1 MKEKV
6 IEITNKLNTLIDA
19 SNYSVPLLD
28 NFEIIKKDIK
38 SNVIFLAKYNNST
51 EMFLSDGTLKEN
63 EDLNKRIV
71 SVINNTNNYLKNNNC
86 ESYQVY
92 YRDYNINNFNFK
104 LVLQDMYAYKN
115 NELVAIKSINA
126 YFVSKN
132 KEVYLITLS
141 SGPYSLKESEQLN
154 KIKNINDDIVYSS
167 LEKGMYLISNNIKYK
182 ENV

>member
-28 NFEIIKKDIK
+28 NFEIIKRDLK
-38 SNVIFLAKYNNST
+38 SKVFFLAKYNNNT

-86 ESYQVY
+86 GSYQVY
-92 YRDYNINNFNFK
+92 YKDYNITNFNFK

-115 NELVAIKSINA
+115 NELVAIKNINA
-126 YFVSKN
+126 YFVSEN
-132 KEVYLITLS
+132 REVYLITLS
-141 SGPYSLKESEQLN
+141 SGPYSIKESEQLN

-167 LEKGMYLISNNIKYK
+167 LEKGMYLILNNIKYK
-182 ENV
+182 KNV

>member
-86 ESYQVY
+86 GSYQVY

-141 SGPYSLKESEQLN
+141 SGPYSIKESEQLN

-167 LEKGMYLISNNIKYK
+167 LEKGMYLILNNIKYK

>member
-115 NELVAIKSINA
+115 NE
-126 YFVSKN
+126 
-132 KEVYLITLS
+132 VYLITLS

-167 LEKGMYLISNNIKYK
+167 LEKGMYLILNNIKYK

>member
-86 ESYQVY
+86 GSYQVY
-92 YRDYNINNFNFK
+92 YKDYNITNFNFK

-154 KIKNINDDIVYSS
+154 NLKNISDDIVYSS
-167 LEKGMYLISNNIKYK
+167 LEKGMYLILNNIKYK
-182 ENV
+182 ENN

>member
-71 SVINNTNNYLKNNNC
+71 FVINNTNNYLKNNNC
-86 ESYQVY
+86 GSYQVY
-92 YRDYNINNFNFK
+92 YKDYNITNFNFK
-104 LVLQDMYAYKN
+104 LVLQDMYAYEN
-115 NELVAIKSINA
+115 NELVAIKNINA

-154 KIKNINDDIVYSS
+154 NLKNISDDIVYSS
-167 LEKGMYLISNNIKYK
+167 LEKGMYLILNNIKYK

>member
-167 LEKGMYLISNNIKYK
+167 LEKGMYLILDNIKYK

>member
-86 ESYQVY
+86 GSYQVY
-92 YRDYNINNFNFK
+92 YKDYNITNFNFK
-104 LVLQDMYAYKN
+104 LVLQDMYAYEN
-115 NELVAIKSINA
+115 NELVAIKNINA

-154 KIKNINDDIVYSS
+154 NLKNISDDIVYSS
-167 LEKGMYLISNNIKYK
+167 LEKGRYLSLNNIKYK

>member
-38 SNVIFLAKYNNST
+38 SNVIFLAQYNNST

-154 KIKNINDDIVYSS
+154 KKMAKFVKK
-167 LEKGMYLISNNIKYK
+167 LARYL
-182 ENV
+182 

>member
-1 MKEKV
+1 M
-6 IEITNKLNTLIDA
+6 
-19 SNYSVPLLD
+19 
-28 NFEIIKKDIK
+28 
-38 SNVIFLAKYNNST
+38 
-51 EMFLSDGTLKEN
+51 

-167 LEKGMYLISNNIKYK
+167 LEKGMYLILNNIKYK

>member
-19 SNYSVPLLD
+19 NNYSVPLLD

-38 SNVIFLAKYNNST
+38 SNVFFLAKYNNNT
-51 EMFLSDGTLKEN
+51 EMFLSDGLLKEE

-86 ESYQVY
+86 GSYQVY
-92 YRDYNINNFNFK
+92 YKDYNITNFNFK

-141 SGPYSLKESEQLN
+141 SGPYSIKESEQLN
-154 KIKNINDDIVYSS
+154 NLKNINDDIVYSS
-167 LEKGMYLISNNIKYK
+167 LEKGMYLILNNIKYK

>member
-86 ESYQVY
+86 GSYQVY
-92 YRDYNINNFNFK
+92 YKDYNITNFNFK

-141 SGPYSLKESEQLN
+141 SGPYSIKESEQLN

-167 LEKGMYLISNNIKYK
+167 LEKGMYLILNNIKYK

>member
-38 SNVIFLAKYNNST
+38 SNIIFLAKYNNST

-167 LEKGMYLISNNIKYK
+167 LEKGMYLILNNIKYK

>member
-86 ESYQVY
+86 GSYQVY
-92 YRDYNINNFNFK
+92 YKDYNITNFNFK
-104 LVLQDMYAYKN
+104 LVLQDMYAYEN
-115 NELVAIKSINA
+115 NELVAIKNINA

-154 KIKNINDDIVYSS
+154 NLKNINDDIVYSS
-167 LEKGMYLISNNIKYK
+167 LEKGMYLILNNVKYK

>member
-19 SNYSVPLLD
+19 NNYSVPLLD

-38 SNVIFLAKYNNST
+38 SNVFFLAKYNNNT
-51 EMFLSDGTLKEN
+51 EMFLSDGLLKEE

-86 ESYQVY
+86 GSYQVY
-92 YRDYNINNFNFK
+92 YKDYNITNFNFK

-141 SGPYSLKESEQLN
+141 SGPYSIKESEQLN

-167 LEKGMYLISNNIKYK
+167 LEKGMYLILNNIKYK

>member
-167 LEKGMYLISNNIKYK
+167 L
-182 ENV
+182 

>member
-28 NFEIIKKDIK
+28 NFEIIKRDLK
-38 SNVIFLAKYNNST
+38 SKVFFLAKYNNNT

-86 ESYQVY
+86 GSYQVY
-92 YRDYNINNFNFK
+92 YKDYNITNFNFK

-141 SGPYSLKESEQLN
+141 SGPYSIKESEQLN

-167 LEKGMYLISNNIKYK
+167 LEKGMYLILNNIKYK
-182 ENV
+182 KNV

>member
-86 ESYQVY
+86 GSYQVY
-92 YRDYNINNFNFK
+92 YKDYNVNNFNFK

-141 SGPYSLKESEQLN
+141 SGPYSIKESEQLN

-167 LEKGMYLISNNIKYK
+167 LEKGMYLILNNIKYK

>member
-86 ESYQVY
+86 GSYQVY
-92 YRDYNINNFNFK
+92 YKDYNITNFNFK
-104 LVLQDMYAYKN
+104 LVLQDMYAYEN
-115 NELVAIKSINA
+115 NELVAIKNINA

-154 KIKNINDDIVYSS
+154 NLKNINDDIVYSS
-167 LEKGMYLISNNIKYK
+167 LEKGMYLILNNIKYK

>member
-6 IEITNKLNTLIDA
+6 IEITNKLNTIIDA

-51 EMFLSDGTLKEN
+51 EMFLSDGILKEN
-63 EDLNKRIV
+63 EDLNKRISSIV
-71 SVINNTNNYLKNNNC
+71 NNTNDYLRNNNY
-86 ESYQVY
+86 ESYQAY
-92 YRDYNINNFNFK
+92 YKDYNINNFNFK

-141 SGPYSLKESEQLN
+141 SGPYSIKESEQLN

-167 LEKGMYLISNNIKYK
+167 LEKGMYLILNNIKYK

>member
-51 EMFLSDGTLKEN
+51 EMFLSDGLLKEE
-63 EDLNKRIV
+63 EDLNKRISSIV
-71 SVINNTNNYLKNNNC
+71 NNTNDYLKNNNYG
-86 ESYQVY
+86 SYQAY
-92 YRDYNINNFNFK
+92 YKDYNVNNLNFK

-141 SGPYSLKESEQLN
+141 SGPYSIKESEQLN

-167 LEKGMYLISNNIKYK
+167 LEKGMYLILNNIKYK
-182 ENV
+182 KNV

>member
-19 SNYSVPLLD
+19 NNYSVPLLD

-86 ESYQVY
+86 GSYQVY
-92 YRDYNINNFNFK
+92 YKDYNITNFNFK

-141 SGPYSLKESEQLN
+141 SGPYSIKESEQLN
-154 KIKNINDDIVYSS
+154 KIKNINDDIVYS
-167 LEKGMYLISNNIKYK
+167 
-182 ENV
+182 

>member
-1 MKEKV
+1 MKDKV
-6 IEITNKLNTLIDA
+6 IETTNKLNTLIDV
-19 SNYSVPLLD
+19 NDYSVPLLD

-51 EMFLSDGTLKEN
+51 EIFLSDGILKEN
-63 EDLNKRIV
+63 EDLNKRISSIV
-71 SVINNTNNYLKNNNC
+71 NNTNDYLKNNNYG
-86 ESYQVY
+86 SYQAY
-92 YRDYNINNFNFK
+92 YKDYNINNFNFK

-141 SGPYSLKESEQLN
+141 SGPYSIKESEQLN

-167 LEKGMYLISNNIKYK
+167 LEKGMYLILNNIKYN

>member
-104 LVLQDMYAYKN
+104 LVLQDMYSYKN

-167 LEKGMYLISNNIKYK
+167 LEKGMYLILNNIKYK

>member
-167 LEKGMYLISNNIKYK
+167 LEKGMYLILNNIKYK

>member
-86 ESYQVY
+86 GSYQVY
-92 YRDYNINNFNFK
+92 YKDYNITNFNFK
-104 LVLQDMYAYKN
+104 LVLQDMYAYEN
-115 NELVAIKSINA
+115 NELVAIKNINA

-154 KIKNINDDIVYSS
+154 NLKNISDDIVYSS
-167 LEKGMYLISNNIKYK
+167 LEKGMYLILNNIKYK

>member
-1 MKEKV
+1 MKDKV
-6 IEITNKLNTLIDA
+6 IETTNKLNTLIDV
-19 SNYSVPLLD
+19 NDYSVPLLD

-86 ESYQVY
+86 GSYQVY
-92 YRDYNINNFNFK
+92 YKDYNITNFNFK

-141 SGPYSLKESEQLN
+141 SGPYSIKESEQLN

-167 LEKGMYLISNNIKYK
+167 LEKGMYLILNNIKYK
-182 ENV
+182 KNV

>member
-154 KIKNINDDIVYSS
+154 KIRNINDDIVYSS
-167 LEKGMYLISNNIKYK
+167 LEKGMYLILNNIKYK

>member
-19 SNYSVPLLD
+19 NNYSVPLLD

-86 ESYQVY
+86 GSYQVY
-92 YRDYNINNFNFK
+92 YKDYNITNFNFK

-141 SGPYSLKESEQLN
+141 SGPYSIKESEQLN

-167 LEKGMYLISNNIKYK
+167 LEKGMYLILNNIKYK